1 MKSKGISP
9 RSINQTSFRTW
20 KSGKNW
26 IFAAATTVAL
36 VGGTTFISTAVKA
49 DVGVLPNNTTVT
61 SGVNNSTSATSSS
74 VVASS
79 ITSSSVSTASTA
91 STAVKVDVGVL
102 SNNISTEGADSSVIV
117 GTSASAIAT
126 PMVSSSASTKIDSYA
141 STLAVSQVI
150 GSRVTSSVSNYDSVI
165 ASSYDSVVGTSAT
178 VKDLVPISITEASS
192 TLNTLTDITDTTV
205 GDFVQQL
212 ISSVGISGVANI
224 LSQLGGLNIPGL
236 QSAADA
242 LNGISN
248 AVDVIGQVQNAGK
261 TIGLSG
267 ENLWNSIG
275 WIDSLVGSNLQGT
288 LNDSLSGILFGSSV
302 DVGTLLSLTGN
313 DLTNY
318 LTGLV
323 VNAAINAT
331 GQAIWTELSPILNQI
346 PVVGQSLSNVLGPIL
361 SDLSGASIQ
370 QVMSLTGVD
379 GILSEVENVTSGLGD
394 SWNTI
399 ISAIDDIG
407 NWIQGLIPDVNGNI
421 VAPQI
426 MTKDTMLTQGD
437 TWDASQNF
445 VSALDSEGNAIM
457 LSNLIVSGS
466 VNTNVSGTYQ
476 ITYIYTDVETGLTGT
491 AMATVM
497 VTPKMVSPTV
507 TAHDTEI
514 EEGTT
519 WSPSTNFDSATDSLG
534 AAVNFNEVTVSG
546 TVNTT
551 LPGKYQITYSYTDPT
566 SGLVASTT
574 VTVTVIEVSSAV
586 APVIN
591 ANDSTITQGSIWNPE
606 DNFVSAIDSE
616 GNSIPF
622 TAVTFSGNVDTST
635 PGKYQVTYSYIDSIT
650 GLSDSKT
657 VIITVD
663 IPTISAPVLHAVSA
677 YIYTTQTY
685 YPNLNFIAGTD
696 SENNALLVNQVT
708 YNITNQDGTIANLT
722 VAGDYTVTFSYTDSA
737 TGLTGTTTSIIHI
750 TQDKTSG
757 GLAPGL

>member
-74 VVASS
+74 VVAAS
-79 ITSSSVSTASTA
+79 ITSSSVSTA

-150 GSRVTSSVSNYDSVI
+150 GSRVTSSVSSYDSVV
-165 ASSYDSVVGTSAT
+165 ASSYDSVVVTSAT

-379 GILSEVENVTSGLGD
+379 GLSEVENVTSGLGD

-491 AMATVM
+491 AMATVT

-663 IPTISAPVLHAVSA
+663 IPTISAPALHAVSA

-722 VAGDYTVTFSYTDSA
+722 VAGDYTVTFSYTDST

>member
-74 VVASS
+74 VVAAS
-79 ITSSSVSTASTA
+79 ITSSSVSTA

-126 PMVSSSASTKIDSYA
+126 PMVSSSASTKIDSDA

-150 GSRVTSSVSNYDSVI
+150 GSRVTSSVSSYDSVV
-165 ASSYDSVVGTSAT
+165 ASSYDSVAVTSAT

-437 TWDASQNF
+437 IWDASQNF

-491 AMATVM
+491 AMATVT

-551 LPGKYQITYSYTDPT
+551 LPGKYKITYSYTDPI

-722 VAGDYTVTFSYTDSA
+722 VAGDYTVTFSYTDST